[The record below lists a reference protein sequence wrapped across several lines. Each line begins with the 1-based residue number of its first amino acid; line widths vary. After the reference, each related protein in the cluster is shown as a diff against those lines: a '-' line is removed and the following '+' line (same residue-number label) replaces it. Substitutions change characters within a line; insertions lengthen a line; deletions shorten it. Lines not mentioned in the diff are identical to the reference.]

1 MIYHVKNIADQDVR
15 DHILRANPWWQGP
28 EADIPPIRNLRPR
41 PYLELLYPLVT
52 NLDVRRAVVLLGPRR
67 VGKTYLIFHLI
78 ERLIRD
84 GVDPRTIGYLDVEH
98 PVLQYRSLA
107 SLIDAL
113 TTEATTSPGQ
123 PLFVFLDEIQ
133 YLRDWERHLK
143 PIVDERQDLKI
154 LVSGSA
160 AAALKHSSQES
171 GAGRFTDFMLPPL
184 TFPEYMHLSTQD
196 DLLCVNENQY
206 SVPDYKKLN
215 AAFVAYLNYGGY
227 PEVALSAEI
236 RSDSKRFIKSDIV
249 DKVLLR
255 DLPILYGISDVQE
268 LNALFTMLAYNTA
281 QVVSPGDLSQKS
293 NVAKQTLIKYIEYL
307 EAAFLIRRLERV
319 DQSAKRFQR
328 QRQFKIYLTNP
339 TMRAALFGEL
349 LPDKEGFGA
358 LMETGLLAQ
367 LFHSDREIR
376 YAAWKDGEVDL
387 VELYRNLKPNAAVE
401 VKWSNQPM
409 KDIRLTRHL
418 VKFCK
423 ASGLDTGLCTTINQW
438 GSREQ
443 DGINIRLI
451 PAAVMGYHLGGITL
465 ESVGIPVSADED
477 GAQ

>member
-1 MIYHVKNIADQDVR
+1 MKSISDQEVRAHV
-15 DHILRANPWWQGP
+15 LRTNPWWQAP
-28 EADIPPIRNLRPR
+28 DSEIPPIRNLRPR
-41 PYLELLYPLVT
+41 PYLDLLYPLVT

-67 VGKTYLIFHLI
+67 VGKTYLMFHLI

-84 GVDPRTIGYLDVEH
+84 GIDPRRIGYLDVEH

-107 SLIDAL
+107 SLIDTLDVGAPHDRDL
-113 TTEATTSPGQ
+113 PR
-123 PLFVFLDEIQ
+123 FVLLDEIQ

-143 PIVDERQDLKI
+143 PIVDERTDLKI

-184 TFPEYMHLSTQD
+184 TFPEYIHLSAQD
-196 DLLCVNENQY
+196 HLLSVNQNQY
-206 SVPDYKKLN
+206 SVPDYQQLN
-215 AAFVAYLNYGGY
+215 DTFVGYLNYGGY
-227 PEVALSAEI
+227 PEVALSKEI
-236 RSDSKRFIKSDIV
+236 RADTQRFIKSDIV

-319 DQSAKRFQR
+319 DQSGKRFQR
-328 QRQFKIYLTNP
+328 QRQFKVYLTNP
-339 TMRAALFGEL
+339 TMRSALFGEL
-349 LPDKEGFGA
+349 KPEQEGFGA
-358 LMETGLLAQ
+358 LVETGLLAQ

-387 VELYRNLKPNAAVE
+387 VDLHRNLKPNTALE
-401 VKWSNQPM
+401 VKWSNQPLR
-409 KDIRLTRHL
+409 DNRLTRHL
-418 VKFCK
+418 VKLCK
-423 ASGLDTGLCTTINQW
+423 NSGLDTGLCTTIDQW
-438 GSREQ
+438 GSRQQ
-443 DGINIRLI
+443 DGVTIRFI
-451 PAAVMGYHLGGITL
+451 PAAVMGYHMGAITL
-465 ESVGIPVSADED
+465 DSAGVPISADSETM
-477 GAQ
+477 Q